1 LLRRSHGLQFYDLSD
16 LLVCHSR
23 APLSGIQFL
32 PCLFLK
38 QSPARLLMQNH
49 DYFVYI
55 MASKKKG
62 TLYIGVTNDLVRR
75 VFEHKNDLI
84 EWFTK
89 KYKVHTLVHYEHT
102 NDIHSAIEREK
113 TIKKWNRQWKVDLIE
128 KKNPGWDDLYPE
140 LL

>member
-1 LLRRSHGLQFYDLSD
+1 MADR
-16 LLVCHSR
+16 
-23 APLSGIQFL
+23 
-32 PCLFLK
+32 
-38 QSPARLLMQNH
+38 

-84 EWFTK
+84 EGFTK

-113 TIKKWNRQWKVDLIE
+113 TIKKWNMRWKIDLVE
-128 KKNPGWDDLYPE
+128 KKNPDWKDLYPE

>member
-1 LLRRSHGLQFYDLSD
+1 MAD
-16 LLVCHSR
+16 
-23 APLSGIQFL
+23 
-32 PCLFLK
+32 
-38 QSPARLLMQNH
+38 H

-84 EWFTK
+84 EGFTK

-113 TIKKWNRQWKVDLIE
+113 MIKKWNRQWKIDLVE
-128 KKNPGWDDLYPE
+128 KKNPDWKDLYPE